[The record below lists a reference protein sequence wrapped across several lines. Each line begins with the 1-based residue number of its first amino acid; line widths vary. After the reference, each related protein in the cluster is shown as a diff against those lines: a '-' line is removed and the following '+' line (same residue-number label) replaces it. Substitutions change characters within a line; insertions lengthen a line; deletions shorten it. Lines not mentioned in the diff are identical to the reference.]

1 MDIMTKERLIKLAEE
16 EIPIHKYFGLKVEI
30 VEKDFIKVRV
40 PFRKDLVGD
49 IRTNHWHGGIIAT
62 ILDSVGSA
70 IGIANFNSPEDK
82 LSTIDLRVDYLRFAN
97 GNDLVFEGKQP
108 FVHKWCFS
116 HCENAQKS
124 SSGTLLLSVDGP
136 PAAPE
141 AIPGCSGS
149 HSTQELPWLRVG
161 EALPSGARGEGPR
174 AF

>member
-16 EIPIHKYFGLKVEI
+16 EIQNHKYFGLKVEI

-97 GNDLVFEGKQP
+97 GNDLVFEGKLVRMGNRIMVTKMKAFQD
-108 FVHKWCFS
+108 
-116 HCENAQKS
+116 N
-124 SSGTLLLSVDGP
+124 LLV
-136 PAAPE
+136 A
-141 AIPGCSGS
+141 
-149 HSTQELPWLRVG
+149 
-161 EALPSGARGEGPR
+161 EGKGVYNFIR
-174 AF
+174 S

>member
-1 MDIMTKERLIKLAEE
+1 MDIMTKKRLIKLAEE

-97 GNDLVFEGKQP
+97 GNDLVFEGKLVRMGNRIMVTKNESISRQ
-108 FVHKWCFS
+108 FI
-116 HCENAQKS
+116 
-124 SSGTLLLSVDGP
+124 G
-136 PAAPE
+136 
-141 AIPGCSGS
+141 
-149 HSTQELPWLRVG
+149 
-161 EALPSGARGEGPR
+161 GEGKGVYNFIHR
-174 AF
+174 DFQLAY